1 MLVIVDMQNRILDS
15 NDKNYVP
22 RAKQLIPKIQR
33 RLKKARDS
41 GEIVL
46 FTRDIPIEN
55 KDESEELFGLQIIAG
70 LAPLSGEYVIKKNYY
85 ALPPESLIDVRALA
99 EEKKQEKKQIEITG
113 VEANVC
119 VLANVLALQGALPE
133 GNFYIDPDLVT
144 GNQLIEETLELLSK
158 FNIEIKGVS
167 DSK

>member
-1 MLVIVDMQNRILDS
+1 MLVIVDMQNRVLDA

-22 RAKQLIPKIQR
+22 CAKQLIPKIQQ
-33 RLKKARDS
+33 RLEKARDA
-41 GEIVL
+41 GEMVI
-46 FTRDIPIEN
+46 FTKDIPIEN
-55 KDESEELFGLQIIAG
+55 KDESEELFGLQIIDEF
-70 LAPLSGEYVIKKNYY
+70 APLAGEYVIKKNYY
-85 ALPPESLIDVRALA
+85 ALPPESLINVRALA
-99 EEKKQEKKQIEITG
+99 EEKKQEKKRIEFTG